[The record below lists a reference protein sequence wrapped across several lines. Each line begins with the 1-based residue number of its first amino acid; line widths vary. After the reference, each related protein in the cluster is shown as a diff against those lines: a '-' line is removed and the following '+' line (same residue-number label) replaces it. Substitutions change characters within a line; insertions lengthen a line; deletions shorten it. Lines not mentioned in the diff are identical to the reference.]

1 MEFSK
6 RILKIK
12 PSATLSAAAKAKE
25 LQAKGIKITDFTV
38 GELTFHT
45 PQKIKEACKKAIDEN
60 WTRYAI
66 VPGILELRQAI
77 TARIKKDYA
86 ISYSPDEV
94 IVTCGAKHAI
104 YNVLQVLLNEGDEV
118 LIPTPYWVSYPDQ
131 VLLADGKPVFLTT
144 DEKNGFKT
152 TPQQLE
158 KSITP
163 KTRLFILNT
172 PSNPAGACYSG
183 EELKAL
189 GKICAKNNILVLSD
203 EIYDKLVFDNFKHTS
218 FVQACPEMQDRTILI
233 NGSSKSYSMTGWR
246 MGFAAAPKPIIDKMK
261 ILQSQELTSI
271 PTFVQKACVEAFNGC
286 DKEVEEMR
294 KEIQKRR
301 DVMHAELSK
310 IKGVECLKPEGAFYL
325 FPNMKAFGKPTSELA
340 DYLLEEAHVATVAGE
355 GFGAPG
361 YLRLSYVC
369 ETDVIREGIEKIKKA
384 LEKLIIT
391 Q

>member
-1 MEFSK
+1 MKPSPIEFSK

-12 PSATLSAAAKAKE
+12 PSPTLSAAAIAKE

-45 PQKIKEACKKAIDEN
+45 PKKIKEACKKAIAEN

-77 TARIKKDYA
+77 TARIKKDYSV
-86 ISYSPDEV
+86 SYSPNEV

-152 TPQQLE
+152 TPKQLE
-158 KSITP
+158 KFITP
-163 KTRLFILNT
+163 KTKLFILNT
-172 PSNPAGACYSG
+172 PSNPAGVCYSG
-183 EELKAL
+183 EELQAL

-218 FVQACPEMQDRTILI
+218 FVHACPEMRDRTILI
-233 NGSSKSYSMTGWR
+233 NGASKSYSMTGWR
-246 MGFAAAPKPIIDKMK
+246 MGFAAAPIAIIDKMK

-271 PTFVQKACVEAFNGC
+271 PTFVQKACVTAFADC
-286 DKEVEEMR
+286 DKKVEEMR
-294 KEIQKRR
+294 VEMQKRR

-325 FPNMKAFGKPTSELA
+325 FPN
-340 DYLLEEAHVATVAGE
+340 
-355 GFGAPG
+355 
-361 YLRLSYVC
+361 
-369 ETDVIREGIEKIKKA
+369 
-384 LEKLIIT
+384 
-391 Q
+391 